1 MPLEVTLIKG
11 GSEEKPMAWT
21 KKRSPLLPTPPAPP
35 HPSRCRCCGH
45 LAINHDAAV
54 GCLIEGGTM
63 YIENEKG
70 EGKYVCSC
78 ESFVP
83 VPPETLAA
91 DAKAIAE
98 AEGVLIP

>member
-1 MPLEVTLIKG
+1 
-11 GSEEKPMAWT
+11 
-21 KKRSPLLPTPPAPP
+21 
-35 HPSRCRCCGH
+35 
-45 LAINHDAAV
+45 
-54 GCLIEGGTM
+54 M